1 MLAERERAV
10 MAKKKGLRRRREDL
24 CWGSITLARVQRHIM
39 QGAGRTMDPRYVA
52 ATKEALRIVD
62 GAWKELE
69 EDDRLL
75 RLDEAAR

>member
-1 MLAERERAV
+1 
-10 MAKKKGLRRRREDL
+10 
-24 CWGSITLARVQRHIM
+24 M